1 MNKKINKV
9 WEKMDEETQES
20 IKVLI
25 NHLAQNKYQKL
36 ADEAMEFQGED
47 KLIKLVK
54 KQGEA

>member
-1 MNKKINKV
+1 MNKKIKKV

-25 NHLAQNKYQKL
+25 NHLAQKKYQKL
-36 ADEAMEFQGED
+36 TDEAMEFQGED

>member
-1 MNKKINKV
+1 MNKKIKKV

-25 NHLAQNKYQKL
+25 NHLAQKKYQKL

>member
-1 MNKKINKV
+1 MNKKIKKIF
-9 WEKMDEETQES
+9 EKMDDGTQES

-25 NHLAQNKYQKL
+25 NHLAQKKYQKL

-47 KLIKLVK
+47 KLIKLIK

>member
-1 MNKKINKV
+1 MNKKIKKI
-9 WEKMDEETQES
+9 WEKMDDEIQES

-25 NHLAQNKYQKL
+25 NHLAQKKYQKL

>member
-1 MNKKINKV
+1 MNKKIKKI
-9 WEKMDEETQES
+9 WEKMDDEIQES

-25 NHLAQNKYQKL
+25 NHLAQKKYQKL

-54 KQGEA
+54 KQGES

>member
-1 MNKKINKV
+1 MNKKIKKI

-25 NHLAQNKYQKL
+25 NHLAQKKYQKL
-36 ADEAMEFQGED
+36 TDEAMEFQGED
-47 KLIKLVK
+47 KLIKLLK

>member
-1 MNKKINKV
+1 MNKKLKKV
-9 WEKMDEETQES
+9 WEKMDKKAQEG

-25 NHLAQNKYQKL
+25 NHLAQKKYQKL